1 MDNQP
6 TYTATSVITNVNT
19 SSAESCVNTG
29 QSIPSTTTKEE
40 VVNHII
46 KATWLEEALRK
57 YFPSKQIR
65 DEFRQEFFLIILQMN
80 EEKLIRYYDN
90 KETRNE
96 LRGVCLGIISNQ
108 VRSCSSA
115 WHRKFRK
122 RQQQEVEYDVL
133 AFCLEDEADKIFQQ
147 KNDKE
152 VDYIFL
158 ETIEQ
163 VLEGYIKKDP
173 YLRRDVA
180 IFKMHTFDKLSYT
193 KISDKTNISIAS
205 ISKYVNN
212 IKFLLR
218 RDIIKNR
225 NKILID

>member
-1 MDNQP
+1 MNNQP
-6 TYTATSVITNVNT
+6 THTATSVITNINP

-29 QSIPSTTTKEE
+29 QSIPSTTTREE
-40 VVNHII
+40 VINHII

-57 YFPSKQIR
+57 YFPGKQMR
-65 DEFRQEFFLIILQMN
+65 DEFRQEFFLIILQMK
-80 EEKLIRYYDN
+80 EEKLIKYYDN
-90 KETRNE
+90 KESRNE

-115 WHRKFRK
+115 WHRKYRK
-122 RQQQEVEYDVL
+122 RQQQQVEYDVL
-133 AFCLEDEADKIFQQ
+133 SFCIEDEADQILQH

-152 VDYIFL
+152 VDYVFL
-158 ETIEQ
+158 ESIETT
-163 VLEGYIKKDP
+163 LEGYIKKDP